1 MTHAARKFRETLYTI
16 IEMTLISF
24 SNVITS
30 PTDISYP
37 FAICHVSDTV
47 IRAMSNTEALSGHA
61 MASSDMTMA
70 CFPDMD

>member
-1 MTHAARKFRETLYTI
+1 MTHAAREFRETLCTI
-16 IEMTLISF
+16 IEMALISF

-37 FAICHVSDTV
+37 FAIRHVNDTV
-47 IRAMSNTEALSGHA
+47 IRAMSNTAALSGHA
-61 MASSDMTMA
+61 MAPSDMTVA